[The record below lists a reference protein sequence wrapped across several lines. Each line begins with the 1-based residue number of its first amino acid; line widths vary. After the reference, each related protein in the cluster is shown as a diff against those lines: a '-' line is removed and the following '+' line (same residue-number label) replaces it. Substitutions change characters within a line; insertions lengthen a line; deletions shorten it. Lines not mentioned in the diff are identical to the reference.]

1 MLHRIL
7 KGKAYDRNPGLF
19 LGFVYKIKIARGV
32 GKIYCRMQFAEGI
45 IHGNKRFD
53 IKKLAG

>member
-7 KGKAYDRNPGLF
+7 KGKTYDGNP
-19 LGFVYKIKIARGV
+19 YKIKIARGV

>member
-7 KGKAYDRNPGLF
+7 KGKTYDGNPGLF
-19 LGFVYKIKIARGV
+19 LCFIYKVKIARGV
-32 GKIYCRMQFAEGI
+32 GEISCRMQSAEVN
-45 IHGNKRFD
+45 HENKRFD

>member
-19 LGFVYKIKIARGV
+19 LCFVYKIKIARGV
-32 GKIYCRMQFAEGI
+32 GEISCRMQSAEGLN
-45 IHGNKRFD
+45 HENKRFD

>member
-7 KGKAYDRNPGLF
+7 KGKTYDGNPGLF
-19 LGFVYKIKIARGV
+19 LCFVYKIKIAGGV
-32 GKIYCRMQFAEGI
+32 GKIYCNMRFAEELN
-45 IHGNKRFD
+45 HGNKRFD